1 MFQAGFLTLRVKSVD
16 IRGSFGTRKL
26 GKRSADMHLTIR
38 AFAGK
43 GSYNTVNGCYKEDLM
58 LNYERFSV
66 AYKLRLRSLKTG

>member
-1 MFQAGFLTLRVKSVD
+1 
-16 IRGSFGTRKL
+16 
-26 GKRSADMHLTIR
+26 MHLTIR